1 MHINRVVIKEEYAE
15 KIWSKHHVEEDE
27 VPDVL
32 LQRRSIFRRLE
43 KGRVAGEDLYGA
55 YGQTEAGRYL
65 NIFFIY
71 KLNHDAFVVS
81 ARDMDHKERKR
92 YAKT

>member
-1 MHINRVVIKEEYAE
+1 MHINCVVIRDEHAE
-15 KIWSKHHVEEDE
+15 KIWHKHHVDEDE
-27 VPDVL
+27 VRDVL
-32 LQRRSIFRRLE
+32 CRRKTFFRRLE
-43 KGRVAGEDLYGA
+43 KGHVASEDLFGA

-65 NIFFIY
+65 SVFFIH

-81 ARDMDHKERKR
+81 ARDMDRKERKR